1 MSVAMNEDDLTARLS
16 DGGKVF
22 GAFIV
27 AKSPHDIEVHVSCD
41 WLREPGCRTAL
52 VMPGA
57 SRAGAF
63 RTLDDAWAFIQATG
77 YSGVIPIYPVSAY
90 AASEDR
96 VSGQVL
102 VPETTDA

>member
-1 MSVAMNEDDLTARLS
+1 MNEDDLQARLG

-27 AKSPHDIEVHVSCD
+27 AKAPRDIEVHVSCD

-52 VMPGA
+52 VVPNQA
-57 SRAGAF
+57 RAGGF
-63 RTLDDAWAFIQATG
+63 RTLDEAWAFIQATG

-90 AASEDR
+90 AAPQEAA
-96 VSGQVL
+96 SGQLL